1 MLIRL
6 MKILLVLCVSL
17 NGLFYAVNNLVNWD
31 AGVGAVGA
39 ILSMAGHAVYAE
51 AFAPPITSPLLHTL
65 SYLVIIG
72 SEFAVAILAG
82 KGALDLWTARSA
94 PAPAFDEAKVWA
106 LLGCGMAI
114 LVWFGLFHVLGGAW
128 FQMWQTDLG
137 QASLKDAFSFAA
149 LSGIVLLY
157 LNQPETS

>member
-1 MLIRL
+1 MTIRL
-6 MKILLVLCVSL
+6 LKILLVVCVSL
-17 NGLFYAVNNLVNWD
+17 NGLIYAVNNLVNWD

-39 ILSMAGHAVYAE
+39 ILSMAGHAVYAD
-51 AFAPPITSPLLHTL
+51 AFAPPITSPVLHKFAF
-65 SYLVIIG
+65 LVIIG
-72 SEFAVAILAG
+72 GEFAVAILAG
-82 KGALDLWTARSA
+82 KGAFDLWSARSA
-94 PAPAFDEAKVWA
+94 PAAAFNEAKTWA

-137 QASLKDAFSFAA
+137 QGSLKDAFSFAA
-149 LSGIVLLY
+149 LSGLVLLY